1 MRPGVCA
8 ERLTGAN
15 SCGQPA
21 YIKLRISNR
30 AHQSARIKT
39 ARADASHFVKQ
50 GLKRFLGRKN
60 LSANRAVQKTMRL
73 RISCARPQ
81 KKSEAQVFLQRFKA
95 VWLRCFR
102 QEIVGKRRC
111 LSRIISFLQNYKIT
125 KLRNREIAESDFLIE
140 LGYNKV
146 SSKNAA
152 KQFCAFDFFA
162 SAERGFWNFSPRDL
176 RLPKF
181 KNAVVFSD
189 SILNPRNCK
198 VAKIAGLNA
207 PT

>member
-81 KKSEAQVFLQRFKA
+81 KKSEAQVFFATFQGGLVAMFPPRN
-95 VWLRCFR
+95 
-102 QEIVGKRRC
+102 RRETP
-111 LSRIISFLQNYKIT
+111 LSFADYFFFTKLQNYK
-125 KLRNREIAESDFLIE
+125 IAESDFLIE

>member
-1 MRPGVCA
+1 MYVRPGVCA
-8 ERLTGAN
+8 ERLTGVN
-15 SCGQPA
+15 SCGQTA
-21 YIKLRISNR
+21 RIKLHVSNH
-30 AHQSARIKT
+30 AHQSACFKT
-39 ARADASHFVKQ
+39 ARADRLFLCETRFEAVFRAEKSICEPRGAENDALENFLRASAKKIGGANFFAALRG
-50 GLKRFLGRKN
+50 GLVAMFPPRNRRETP
-60 LSANRAVQKTMRL
+60 LSFAGYFFFTK
-73 RISCARPQ
+73 
-81 KKSEAQVFLQRFKA
+81 
-95 VWLRCFR
+95 
-102 QEIVGKRRC
+102 
-111 LSRIISFLQNYKIT
+111 LQNYK
-125 KLRNREIAESDFLIE
+125 IAESDFLIE

-152 KQFCAFDFFA
+152 KQFCAFAFFA
-162 SAERGFWNFSPRDL
+162 SAERGFWNFSPRNL